1 MNHCIF
7 VQNATATKY
16 LWIHDA
22 WYQLENWRWRCIQ
35 CVINQFRLLIYL
47 AEWFFP
53 NWTFFSTHT
62 ARLCD
67 ALGLRLGSMLSGWL
81 FTWSQLAAFG
91 GRPRVNCLLPP
102 NALFRLAMAVGCTPM
117 LFPECRTRLWPRVEN
132 PAATPAPEYF
142 PKVVKAL
149 TMALSVLT
157 SLKEDTKVFTGVLK
171 YSGLVITDSDWH
183 QLVLQ
188 SLEANAELLNK
199 LLCFFPSVVHGH
211 FIWTLFKVIKLHYIR
226 RQGSSSTNSRN

>member
-157 SLKEDTKVFTGVLK
+157 SLICD
-171 YSGLVITDSDWH
+171 
-183 QLVLQ
+183 
-188 SLEANAELLNK
+188 
-199 LLCFFPSVVHGH
+199 
-211 FIWTLFKVIKLHYIR
+211 WTLTSMAWWRHHCVGSGNHSARQNEIKHTCKTFPKYNLP
-226 RQGSSSTNSRN
+226 